1 MKIGEIAA
9 RAGLATSAIRY
20 YEKAGLLKAPSRA
33 SGRRV
38 YSEDVMHQ
46 LVIIRFAQQT
56 GFTLK
61 EIRLLLH
68 GFPEK
73 TPASTRWRK
82 LAGRKITEL
91 EKAARSALAMKATLE
106 KILGCK
112 CQKLEQCAQ
121 GLARHVKNGGSTAS
135 CC

>member
-20 YEKAGLLKAPSRA
+20 YEKAGLLKAPGRA

-38 YSEDVMHQ
+38 YQEDVLHQ

-68 GFPEK
+68 GFPEG

-82 LAGRKITEL
+82 LAGRKIPEL
-91 EKAARSALAMKATLE
+91 EATAQRARAMKKTLE
-106 KILGCK
+106 QMLGCR
-112 CQKLEQCAQ
+112 CQKLEQCAR
-121 GLARHVKNGGSTAS
+121 GLARYVEQGGDSAK

>member
-9 RAGLATSAIRY
+9 RAGLAPSAIRY
-20 YEKAGLLKAPSRA
+20 YEKVGLLKAPGRA

-38 YSEDVMHQ
+38 YQQDVLHQ

-68 GFPEK
+68 GFPES
-73 TPASTRWRK
+73 TAASTRWRK
-82 LAGRKITEL
+82 LAGRKIPEL
-91 EKAARSALAMKATLE
+91 EATALRARAMKKTLE
-106 KILGCK
+106 KMLCCK
-112 CQKLEQCAQ
+112 CQKLEQCAR
-121 GLARHVKNGGSTAS
+121 GLARYVEKEANGAKR
-135 CC
+135 C